1 MQFIMSIRQKNKN
14 PSFFG
19 KVLEGVMGRTVLRV
33 LDKYGATF

>member
-1 MQFIMSIRQKNKN
+1 MQFIMSFRQKNKN

-19 KVLEGVMGRTVLRV
+19 KVLEGVMGRTVLRA